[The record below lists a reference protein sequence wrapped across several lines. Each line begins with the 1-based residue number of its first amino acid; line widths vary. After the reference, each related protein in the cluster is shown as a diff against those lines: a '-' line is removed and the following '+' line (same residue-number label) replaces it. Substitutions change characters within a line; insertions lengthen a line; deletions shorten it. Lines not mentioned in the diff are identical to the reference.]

1 FCPLLMRRLA
11 TSTLFPSTTLFR
23 SIHSL
28 FRWPFGFFFRALGG
42 IPVDRRRPGGVV
54 GQVTEAFAAADRMT
68 LVIAP
73 EGTRSW
79 APRWKSGFLAM
90 ARAAD
95 VPVVPG
101 VLAWRGKRVT
111 LAPPVRFEGDVTV
124 FMDRIREAYAGGT
137 GRRPEMEGPIQVAE
151 ES

>member
-1 FCPLLMRRLA
+1 
-11 TSTLFPSTTLFR
+11 
-23 SIHSL
+23 
-28 FRWPFGFFFRALGG
+28 
-42 IPVDRRRPGGVV
+42 
-54 GQVTEAFAAADRMT
+54 
-68 LVIAP
+68 
-73 EGTRSW
+73 
-79 APRWKSGFLAM
+79 M

-101 VLAWRGKRVT
+101 VLDWRGKKVT

-124 FMDRIREAYAGGT
+124 FMDRIRDAYAGGT